1 MANFLTT
8 DAPLRDKL
16 AQLMFVRVGSNLPPV
31 KKVEDDAERIERLLE
46 DIPLGGLILFNG
58 DWEKTPATL
67 ERLQTQSAVPLLI
80 TADLERGAGQQLHG
94 LPVYPHAMAF
104 QAAGDEAVEQV
115 EQFARVTAEAMRSA
129 GVHLNFAPVADVH
142 SEPRNPII
150 GTRAFASHPERAAK
164 LAAAF
169 VRAAAAGGVLSAAK
183 HFPGH
188 GNTQDDSHH
197 AIATVS
203 ATKEELAACE
213 FVPFR
218 AAIEAGV
225 PLVMSAHVC
234 YPELDP
240 TNMPATLSKPILQQL
255 LREELG
261 FAGAVVSDSL
271 LMEGVTRYAASEG
284 ELARMALLAG
294 VDILLD
300 VADPRATLESL
311 VRDVEAGRLA
321 ESRIDEALARLEQL
335 KQTAIGDRT
344 GGADDLADRTEQYA
358 LAAARRAVTFA
369 SSDQANRLDP
379 AQPVAAVLIKSFT
392 THLDPPEQPLAAALR
407 ERFASVDYHELSP
420 ESEPEQVAA
429 AIEAA
434 RRSTQRLVAMIVK
447 PAAWH
452 AFGLSPV
459 EREWVANLIQAGPP
473 TLACLGPPEGL
484 EGFQAAEVLWTY
496 SDVPASQSALA
507 EAISKKGSGLFS

>member
-1 MANFLTT
+1 MANIITT
-8 DAPLRDKL
+8 DAPLREKI

-31 KKVEDDAERIERLLE
+31 KKVEDDAERIERLL
-46 DIPLGGLILFNG
+46 DDTTLGGLILFNG
-58 DWEKTPATL
+58 DWQQTPATL
-67 ERLQTQSAVPLLI
+67 ERLQSRVSVPLLI

-104 QAAGDEAVEQV
+104 QAAGDEAIQQV
-115 EQFARVTAEAMRSA
+115 EQFARVTAEAMRAA

-150 GTRAFASHPERAAK
+150 GTRAFSSDPERAAI

-169 VRAAAAGGVLSAAK
+169 IRAATAGGVLTAAK

-188 GNTQDDSHH
+188 GNTEDDSHH

-203 ATKEELAACE
+203 GTREELFACE
-213 FVPFR
+213 LVPFR
-218 AAIEAGV
+218 AAIDAGAPV
-225 PLVMSAHVC
+225 VMSAHVC

-240 TNMPATLSKPILQQL
+240 TNLPATLSKPILREL
-255 LREELG
+255 LRDELG
-261 FAGAVVSDSL
+261 FQGAVISDSL

-294 VDILLD
+294 VDVLLD

-311 VRDVEAGRLA
+311 VRDVESGRLPA
-321 ESRIDEALARLEQL
+321 DRIDDALSRLNQL
-335 KQTAIGDRT
+335 KQTAIGERT
-344 GGADDLADRTEQYA
+344 SQTDDLAARTEQHA
-358 LAAARRAVTFA
+358 LAVARQAVA
-369 SSDQANRLDP
+369 SASGEATHRLDP
-379 AQPVAAVLIKSFT
+379 GQPLVAVLIKSFT

-407 ERFASVDYHELSP
+407 ERFATVDYHELSP
-420 ESEPEQVAA
+420 ESEPEQIAT

-434 RRSTQRLVAMIVK
+434 RGSDQRLVAVIVK

-459 EREWVANLIQAGPP
+459 EREWVADILKAGPT

-484 EGFQAAEVLWTY
+484 EGFHAPQMLWTY
-496 SDVPASQSALA
+496 SDVPASQRALA
-507 EAISKKGSGLFS
+507 HA